1 MTKNR
6 AKTEQSQPPP
16 AIQSFPRSLESATVA
31 ECPEMSGND
40 RQTKNF
46 GLPAA
51 PPSKLHEENAA
62 KCLT

>member
-6 AKTEQSQPPP
+6 AETEQSHPP
-16 AIQSFPRSLESATVA
+16 ANQSFPRSLESATVA

-46 GLPAA
+46 GLPA
-51 PPSKLHEENAA
+51 PPPNKPHEEKAA
-62 KCLT
+62 KCPT